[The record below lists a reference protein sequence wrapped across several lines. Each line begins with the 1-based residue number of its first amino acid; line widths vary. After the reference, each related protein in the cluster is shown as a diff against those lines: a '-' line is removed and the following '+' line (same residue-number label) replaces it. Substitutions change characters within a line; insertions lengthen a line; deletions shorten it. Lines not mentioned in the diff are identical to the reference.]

1 MRMMITKYIDT
12 CETIANNHNLPSR
25 IVEWAEQLYDQL
37 TSSSSFT
44 MVRVED
50 LLLLDQVIADH
61 EFGLSR
67 IDHSLARREPQVL
80 PEPEDDG
87 QHNELQENEDFAHDN
102 DYSPYD

>member
-1 MRMMITKYIDT
+1 MMMTKYIDT
-12 CETIANNHNLPSR
+12 CETLANNHKLPSR

-67 IDHSLARREPQVL
+67 IDQALARREPGL
-80 PEPEDDG
+80 LIGPDD
-87 QHNELQENEDFAHDN
+87 E
-102 DYSPYD
+102 